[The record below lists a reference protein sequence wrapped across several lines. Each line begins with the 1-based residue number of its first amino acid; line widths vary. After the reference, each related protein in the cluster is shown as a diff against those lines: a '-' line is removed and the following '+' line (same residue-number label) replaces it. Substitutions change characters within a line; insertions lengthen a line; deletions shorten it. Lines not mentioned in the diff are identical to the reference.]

1 MPGGVGGV
9 APRGVPLSRSSGH
22 NRTFLSG
29 MPASGVDPGPTF
41 VSSPADRWVYRGTV
55 IRIARSGD
63 SRQLIEQGLR
73 LFQIGGVKALGEPAV
88 DRCQQFACFGATALL
103 AP

>member
-1 MPGGVGGV
+1 MKSGSRYQGRTAAVGSV
-9 APRGVPLSRSSGH
+9 RGPSLERTATTGTRR

-55 IRIARSGD
+55 IRIARSSD

-73 LFQIGGVKALGEPAV
+73 LFQIGGVEPLGEPAV
-88 DRCQQFACFGATALL
+88 DRC
-103 AP
+103 

>member
-1 MPGGVGGV
+1 M
-9 APRGVPLSRSSGH
+9 APVRR

-55 IRIARSGD
+55 IRIARSSD

-73 LFQIGGVKALGEPAV
+73 LFQIGGVEALGKPAV
-88 DRCQQFACFGATALL
+88 DRRQQLARRGPPAPAELL
-103 AP
+103 RRRLQVWHAETMTM

>member
-1 MPGGVGGV
+1 M
-9 APRGVPLSRSSGH
+9 SSEVQKGDDRRKCASMGEMRR

-55 IRIARSGD
+55 IRIARSSD

-73 LFQIGGVKALGEPAV
+73 LFQIGGVEPLGEPAV
-88 DRCQQFACFGATALL
+88 DRC
-103 AP
+103 

>member
-1 MPGGVGGV
+1 MEKSLRLKSDGLSPSGW
-9 APRGVPLSRSSGH
+9 PLTRPQRDISTQTRLCRSLTAGRR

-55 IRIARSGD
+55 IRIA
-63 SRQLIEQGLR
+63 E
-73 LFQIGGVKALGEPAV
+73 AA
-88 DRCQQFACFGATALL
+88 AHAN
-103 AP
+103 

>member
-1 MPGGVGGV
+1 MSATPDSTL
-9 APRGVPLSRSSGH
+9 ANPASATASRR

-41 VSSPADRWVYRGTV
+41 VSSPADRWVYRGMV
-55 IRIARSGD
+55 IRVARSSD

-73 LFQIGGVKALGEPAV
+73 LFQVGGVEALGEPAV
-88 DRCQQFACFGATALL
+88 DRREEIAGFGPTALL